1 MPHTICLIYSPSTS
15 RSNIRGEFNLLS
27 PLRPNYMLY
36 NSALRQDENDTIYP
50 KLKKAGHMFSN
61 TIHTLVSAV
70 LKLQRK
76 SDVSTGLVLYR
87 YSTLV

>member
-1 MPHTICLIYSPSTS
+1 
-15 RSNIRGEFNLLS
+15 
-27 PLRPNYMLY
+27 MLY
-36 NSALRQDENDTIYP
+36 NAALRQDENDAIYR
-50 KLKKAGHMFSN
+50 KLKQAGNKFSN
-61 TIHTLVSAV
+61 TIHALVSAV

>member
-1 MPHTICLIYSPSTS
+1 
-15 RSNIRGEFNLLS
+15 
-27 PLRPNYMLY
+27 MLY
-36 NSALRQDENDTIYP
+36 NAALRQDENDAIYL
-50 KLKKAGHMFSN
+50 KLKKAGNMFSN
-61 TIHTLVSAV
+61 TIHALVSAV

>member
-1 MPHTICLIYSPSTS
+1 
-15 RSNIRGEFNLLS
+15 
-27 PLRPNYMLY
+27 MLY
-36 NSALRQDENDTIYP
+36 NAALRQDENDAIYR
-50 KLKKAGHMFSN
+50 KLKQAGNMFSN
-61 TIHTLVSAV
+61 TIHALVSAV

>member
-1 MPHTICLIYSPSTS
+1 M
-15 RSNIRGEFNLLS
+15 IRGEFNLLS

-36 NSALRQDENDTIYP
+36 NAALRQDENDAIFRE
-50 KLKKAGHMFSN
+50 LKKAGNMFSN
-61 TIHTLVSAV
+61 TIHALVSAV

-87 YSTLV
+87 Y